1 MPGIASLR
9 RNALEVAFVAFVG
22 VNLVAMELWPRWETI
37 PFHLIW
43 TSLTLLYGIRV
54 WRLTRTFAVLIW
66 FGLISGVLILS
77 DAMNG
82 TQQWG
87 ELFEVPLMS
96 AMFLAMVW
104 HARRRQDAIR
114 ATARKGE
121 EKAALLDQQEQF
133 LHDVSH
139 ELRTPVTIARG
150 HLELLQRDNGTSG
163 SEISVAL
170 DELERVERIVE
181 GLLMLAKVGQPTFV
195 DSVTELDLGDFL
207 EDLVM
212 RWVEVAPRAWRVGS
226 LAQGMLRAD
235 PDALRV
241 ALDALVENAV
251 KHTDPADVIELRSR
265 AIDGQVAIGV
275 ADEGCGVPPELQ
287 GEIFERFAR
296 AEPARSGAD
305 GGLGLGLAI
314 VDGIAKA
321 HGGHC
326 SLKASPA
333 GSVFTLVLPGFETT
347 DHLHALAGQARHA
360 VPSPP
365 GPLRDGPAAEST
377 GG

>member
-1 MPGIASLR
+1 VGIASLR
-9 RNALEVAFVAFVG
+9 RNALEIAFVVFVG
-22 VNLVAMELWPRWETI
+22 INLAAMELWPRWETV

-54 WRLTRTFAVLIW
+54 WRLTRTFGVLLW

-104 HARRRQDAIR
+104 HARRRQDAMK
-114 ATARKGE
+114 ATAREAE
-121 EKAALLDQQEQF
+121 EKAALLAQQEQF

-139 ELRTPVTIARG
+139 GLRIPVTIAHG
-150 HLELLQRDNGTSG
+150 HLELLQRDNGG
-163 SEISVAL
+163 SSSEVSVAL
-170 DELERVERIVE
+170 DELERVQRILE
-181 GLLMLAKVGQPTFV
+181 GLLMLAKTGLPTFA
-195 DSVTELDLGDFL
+195 DSATDLEIGTFL
-207 EDLVM
+207 EDVVM
-212 RWVEVAPRAWRVGS
+212 RWAGIAPRAWRVGR
-226 LAQGMLRAD
+226 LARGTLRAD

-251 KHTDPADVIELRSR
+251 KHTDTPDVIEVRGR
-265 AIDGQVAIGV
+265 ATDGQVSIEV
-275 ADEGCGVPPELQ
+275 ADEGSGVPPELRD
-287 GEIFERFAR
+287 EIFQRFAR
-296 AEPARSGAD
+296 AEPARSGTD

-314 VDGIAKA
+314 VDAIAKA

-326 SLKASPA
+326 TLRASPA
-333 GSVFTLVLPGFETT
+333 GSVFALVLPGFE
-347 DHLHALAGQARHA
+347 
-360 VPSPP
+360 
-365 GPLRDGPAAEST
+365 PAAEPVRAVLPRASVVT
-377 GG
+377 EG